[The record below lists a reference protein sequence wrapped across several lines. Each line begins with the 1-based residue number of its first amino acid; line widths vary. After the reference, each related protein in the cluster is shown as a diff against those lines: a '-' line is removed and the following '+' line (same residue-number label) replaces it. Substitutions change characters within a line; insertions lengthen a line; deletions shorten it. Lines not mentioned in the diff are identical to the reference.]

1 MKAQEQDKS
10 QISTAARALKRSL
23 QRALR
28 NHRRAG
34 KKLKA
39 TPVHDLRVS
48 LRRCRSLAEGLS
60 AIDPDPVWRRLRK
73 ASKKQQSALS
83 DLRDLQVLES
93 WLKPLRLTAGPV
105 GEALASRLKKEQRRA
120 KKKASRSLDSFP
132 RGRWKRWLRRLPA
145 RAELIP
151 ANQGRLAQLV
161 LEQLTRVIE
170 LHNRWVSEREKAEP
184 DPEVWHELRVTVKR
198 FRYMVESFLPEKS
211 EAWGEELSHAQDLLG
226 EGHDLDVLRALI
238 VKLSGKKSL
247 RKAEAAVTKA
257 LRRVDAA
264 AQKRRD
270 EYAELVCAPAEEHK
284 PQAAGTILRPRPLAG
299 MQQEPGLRASARR
312 RPVAMGPLAGRTAA
326 DGEGQWPRRRRTLEV
341 SSQKSVARKG
351 VRESISR
358 QAAPDFFSDVKGA
371 VALSAW
377 AINSSIC
384 GAWPKQITS
393 PLSRV
398 NSSTNLPGL
407 ASGFSASVVF
417 NCLQSNPRTS
427 QMISPVCTART

>member
-1 MKAQEQDKS
+1 MKEQEQDKT
-10 QISTAARALKRSL
+10 QISTASRALKRSL
-23 QRALR
+23 QRTLR

-39 TPVHDLRVS
+39 NPVHDLRVS
-48 LRRCRSLAEGLS
+48 LRRCRSLAEGLC
-60 AIDPDPVWRRLRK
+60 AIDPDPIWRRLRK

-83 DLRDLQVLES
+83 DLRDLQVLEN

-105 GEALASRLKKEQRRA
+105 GEAVAARLKKEQRRA

-145 RAELIP
+145 HAELIP

-170 LHNRWVSEREKAEP
+170 LHNRWVSEKEKAEP

-211 EAWGEELSHAQDLLG
+211 EAWGEELGHAQDLLG

-247 RKAEAAVTKA
+247 RKAEAAVEKA

-270 EYAELVCAPAEEHK
+270 EYAKLVCAPADGRERATAEDEAEAI
-284 PQAAGTILRPRPLAG
+284 PNTAEAGAVGRSESGSLWDG
-299 MQQEPGLRASARR
+299 WRAELLPMAKVSGRGGAESAR
-312 RPVAMGPLAGRTAA
+312 
-326 DGEGQWPRRRRTLEV
+326 
-341 SSQKSVARKG
+341 SVARRGSRAKAPG
-351 VRESISR
+351 NRYPGRPRRIS
-358 QAAPDFFSDVKGA
+358 
-371 VALSAW
+371 SA
-377 AINSSIC
+377 
-384 GAWPKQITS
+384 T
-393 PLSRV
+393 
-398 NSSTNLPGL
+398 
-407 ASGFSASVVF
+407 
-417 NCLQSNPRTS
+417 
-427 QMISPVCTART
+427 

>member
-1 MKAQEQDKS
+1 MKAQEQDEL
-10 QISTAARALKRSL
+10 QTSTASRALKRSL

-60 AIDPDPVWRRLRK
+60 AIDPDPIWRRLRK
-73 ASKKQQSALS
+73 ASKRQQGALS

-105 GEALASRLKKEQRRA
+105 GEALAARLKKEQRRA

-145 RAELIP
+145 HAELIP
-151 ANQGRLAQLV
+151 ANQGRVAQLV
-161 LEQLTRVIE
+161 LEQLTHVIE
-170 LHNRWVSEREKAEP
+170 LHERWVSEKEKEKGEP
-184 DPEVWHELRVTVKR
+184 NPEVWHDLRVTVKR

-211 EAWGEELSHAQDLLG
+211 EAWGEELGHAQDLLG

-247 RKAEAAVTKA
+247 RKAEASVAKA

-270 EYAELVCAPAEEHK
+270 EYAALV
-284 PQAAGTILRPRPLAG
+284 
-299 MQQEPGLRASARR
+299 SA
-312 RPVAMGPLAGRTAA
+312 AA
-326 DGEGQWPRRRRTLEV
+326 DGRGRSTAEDEAEAVPNKAEAGAVGKSESQSLWDRWRVELLPMAKVSGRGGEESARSASRRASRAKAPANRYPGRPRRI
-341 SSQKSVARKG
+341 SSA
-351 VRESISR
+351 
-358 QAAPDFFSDVKGA
+358 
-371 VALSAW
+371 
-377 AINSSIC
+377 
-384 GAWPKQITS
+384 T
-393 PLSRV
+393 
-398 NSSTNLPGL
+398 
-407 ASGFSASVVF
+407 
-417 NCLQSNPRTS
+417 
-427 QMISPVCTART
+427 

>member
-1 MKAQEQDKS
+1 MKAQEQDELRT
-10 QISTAARALKRSL
+10 STASRALKRSL

-60 AIDPDPVWRRLRK
+60 AIDPDPIWRRLRK
-73 ASKKQQSALS
+73 ASKRQQSALS

-93 WLKPLRLTAGPV
+93 WLKPLRLTRGPV
-105 GEALASRLKKEQRRA
+105 GEALAARLKKEQRRA

-145 RAELIP
+145 HAELIP
-151 ANQGRLAQLV
+151 ANQGRVAQLV

-170 LHNRWVSEREKAEP
+170 LHELWVNEREKGEP
-184 DPEVWHELRVTVKR
+184 DPEVWHDLRVTVKR

-211 EAWGEELSHAQDLLG
+211 EAWGEELGHAQDLLG

-238 VKLSGKKSL
+238 VRLSGKKSL
-247 RKAEAAVTKA
+247 RKAEAAVAKA

-270 EYAELVCAPAEEHK
+270 EYAALVSAPADERE
-284 PQAAGTILRPRPLAG
+284 
-299 MQQEPGLRASARR
+299 RA
-312 RPVAMGPLAGRTAA
+312 TAA
-326 DGEGQWPRRRRTLEV
+326 DEAEAVPNTAEAGVVGKSESESLWDRWRAELLPMAKVSVRGGEESARSASRRASRAKAPANRYPSRPRRI
-341 SSQKSVARKG
+341 SSA
-351 VRESISR
+351 
-358 QAAPDFFSDVKGA
+358 
-371 VALSAW
+371 
-377 AINSSIC
+377 
-384 GAWPKQITS
+384 T
-393 PLSRV
+393 
-398 NSSTNLPGL
+398 
-407 ASGFSASVVF
+407 
-417 NCLQSNPRTS
+417 
-427 QMISPVCTART
+427 

>member
-1 MKAQEQDKS
+1 MKAQEQDEL
-10 QISTAARALKRSL
+10 QTSTASRALKRSL

-39 TPVHDLRVS
+39 NPVHDLRVS

-60 AIDPDPVWRRLRK
+60 AIDPDPIWRRLRK

-105 GEALASRLKKEQRRA
+105 GEALAARLKKEHRRA

-132 RGRWKRWLRRLPA
+132 RARWKRWLHRLPA

-151 ANQGRLAQLV
+151 ANQKRMTQLV

-170 LHNRWVSEREKAEP
+170 LHNRWVGEKEKAEP
-184 DPEVWHELRVTVKR
+184 DPEVWHDLRVTVKR

-211 EAWGEELSHAQDLLG
+211 EAWGEELGRAQDLLG

-238 VKLSGKKSL
+238 VKLFQKKKSL
-247 RKAEAAVTKA
+247 RKAEAAVAKA

-270 EYAELVCAPAEEHK
+270 GYAALACAPAKGREL
-284 PQAAGTILRPRPLAG
+284 QAPANDAQVEAAFGNTANTGLARQRQAESRSLWDRWRAELLPMAKVSGRGGAESARSAARRASRAKAPANRYPSRPR
-299 MQQEPGLRASARR
+299 RISSA
-312 RPVAMGPLAGRTAA
+312 T
-326 DGEGQWPRRRRTLEV
+326 
-341 SSQKSVARKG
+341 
-351 VRESISR
+351 
-358 QAAPDFFSDVKGA
+358 
-371 VALSAW
+371 
-377 AINSSIC
+377 
-384 GAWPKQITS
+384 
-393 PLSRV
+393 
-398 NSSTNLPGL
+398 
-407 ASGFSASVVF
+407 
-417 NCLQSNPRTS
+417 
-427 QMISPVCTART
+427 

>member
-1 MKAQEQDKS
+1 MKEQEQDEV
-10 QISTAARALKRSL
+10 QIPAASRALKRSL

-105 GEALASRLKKEQRRA
+105 GEALAARLKKEQRRA

-132 RGRWKRWLRRLPA
+132 RSRWKRWLRRLPA

-211 EAWGEELSHAQDLLG
+211 EAWGEELGHAQDLLG

-238 VKLSGKKSL
+238 VKLFQKKKSL
-247 RKAEAAVTKA
+247 REAEAAVGKA

-270 EYAELVCAPAEEHK
+270 EYAALVSAPADGRE
-284 PQAAGTILRPRPLAG
+284 PQAPANEAEAEVAGSSAESESGSLWDRWRAELLPMAKVSGRGGEERARSAAR
-299 MQQEPGLRASARR
+299 RASLAKASGNRYPGKRR
-312 RPVAMGPLAGRTAA
+312 RI
-326 DGEGQWPRRRRTLEV
+326 
-341 SSQKSVARKG
+341 SSA
-351 VRESISR
+351 
-358 QAAPDFFSDVKGA
+358 
-371 VALSAW
+371 
-377 AINSSIC
+377 
-384 GAWPKQITS
+384 T
-393 PLSRV
+393 
-398 NSSTNLPGL
+398 
-407 ASGFSASVVF
+407 
-417 NCLQSNPRTS
+417 
-427 QMISPVCTART
+427 

>member
-1 MKAQEQDKS
+1 MKAQEQDELRT
-10 QISTAARALKRSL
+10 STASRALKRSL

-60 AIDPDPVWRRLRK
+60 AIDPDPIWRRLRK
-73 ASKKQQSALS
+73 ASKRQQSALS

-93 WLKPLRLTAGPV
+93 WLKPLRLTRGPV
-105 GEALASRLKKEQRRA
+105 GEALAARLKKEQRRA

-145 RAELIP
+145 HAELIP
-151 ANQGRLAQLV
+151 ANQGRVAQLV

-170 LHNRWVSEREKAEP
+170 LHELWVNEREKGEP
-184 DPEVWHELRVTVKR
+184 DPEVWHDLRVTVKR

-211 EAWGEELSHAQDLLG
+211 EAWGEELGHAQDLLG

-247 RKAEAAVTKA
+247 RKAEAAVAKA

-270 EYAELVCAPAEEHK
+270 EYAALVS
-284 PQAAGTILRPRPLAG
+284 AAADGR
-299 MQQEPGLRASARR
+299 ERA
-312 RPVAMGPLAGRTAA
+312 TAA
-326 DGEGQWPRRRRTLEV
+326 DEAEAVPNTAEAGVVGKSESESLWDRWRAELLPMAKVSGRGGEESARSASRRASRAKAPANRYPSRPRRI
-341 SSQKSVARKG
+341 SSA
-351 VRESISR
+351 
-358 QAAPDFFSDVKGA
+358 
-371 VALSAW
+371 
-377 AINSSIC
+377 
-384 GAWPKQITS
+384 T
-393 PLSRV
+393 
-398 NSSTNLPGL
+398 
-407 ASGFSASVVF
+407 
-417 NCLQSNPRTS
+417 
-427 QMISPVCTART
+427 

>member
-1 MKAQEQDKS
+1 MKAQEQDELRT
-10 QISTAARALKRSL
+10 STASRALKRSL

-34 KKLKA
+34 RKLKA

-60 AIDPDPVWRRLRK
+60 AIDPDPIWRSLRK
-73 ASKKQQSALS
+73 ASKRQQSALS

-93 WLKPLRLTAGPV
+93 WLKPLRLTTGPV
-105 GEALASRLKKEQRRA
+105 GEALAARLKRGQRRA

-145 RAELIP
+145 HAELIP
-151 ANQGRLAQLV
+151 ANQRRVAQLV

-170 LHNRWVSEREKAEP
+170 LHNRWVGEKEKAEP
-184 DPEVWHELRVTVKR
+184 NPEVWHDLRVTVKR

-211 EAWGEELSHAQDLLG
+211 EAWGEELGHAQDLLG

-247 RKAEAAVTKA
+247 RKAEAAVAKA

-270 EYAELVCAPAEEHK
+270 EYAALV
-284 PQAAGTILRPRPLAG
+284 
-299 MQQEPGLRASARR
+299 SA
-312 RPVAMGPLAGRTAA
+312 AA
-326 DGEGQWPRRRRTLEV
+326 DGRERATAAGEAEAVPNTAEAGAVGKSESEPLWVRWRAELLPMAKVSGRGGEESARSAARRASRAKAPASRYRGRPRRI
-341 SSQKSVARKG
+341 SSA
-351 VRESISR
+351 
-358 QAAPDFFSDVKGA
+358 
-371 VALSAW
+371 
-377 AINSSIC
+377 
-384 GAWPKQITS
+384 T
-393 PLSRV
+393 
-398 NSSTNLPGL
+398 
-407 ASGFSASVVF
+407 
-417 NCLQSNPRTS
+417 
-427 QMISPVCTART
+427 

>member
-93 WLKPLRLTAGPV
+93 WLKPLRLTSGPV
-105 GEALASRLKKEQRRA
+105 GEALASRLRKEQRRA

-145 RAELIP
+145 CAELIP

-184 DPEVWHELRVTVKR
+184 NPEVWHELRVTVKR

-238 VKLSGKKSL
+238 VKLSGKKPL

-284 PQAAGTILRPRPLAG
+284 PQAAINTEAEAAVGSAAGAGPARQRPDEGRSLWDGWRAELLPMAKVSRRGGEESSRSAARRGSRAKAPANRYPGRPR
-299 MQQEPGLRASARR
+299 RISSA
-312 RPVAMGPLAGRTAA
+312 T
-326 DGEGQWPRRRRTLEV
+326 
-341 SSQKSVARKG
+341 
-351 VRESISR
+351 
-358 QAAPDFFSDVKGA
+358 
-371 VALSAW
+371 
-377 AINSSIC
+377 
-384 GAWPKQITS
+384 
-393 PLSRV
+393 
-398 NSSTNLPGL
+398 
-407 ASGFSASVVF
+407 
-417 NCLQSNPRTS
+417 
-427 QMISPVCTART
+427 

>member
-1 MKAQEQDKS
+1 MKEQEQDEV

-23 QRALR
+23 ERALR

-60 AIDPDPVWRRLRK
+60 AIDPDPIWRRLRK

-93 WLKPLRLTAGPV
+93 WLKPLRLTAGLV
-105 GEALASRLKKEQRRA
+105 GEALAARLKKERRRA

-132 RGRWKRWLRRLPA
+132 RGHWKRWLRRLPA

-238 VKLSGKKSL
+238 VKLFQKKKSL
-247 RKAEAAVTKA
+247 RKAETAVAKA

-264 AQKRRD
+264 AQKRRE
-270 EYAELVCAPAEEHK
+270 EYAELVCATAEERE
-284 PQAAGTILRPRPLAG
+284 PQAAAIDTEAEAAVGSAAGAGLAPERQSLWDRWRAELLSMAKVSG
-299 MQQEPGLRASARR
+299 RGGAEPSRSAARRGSRAKASANRY
-312 RPVAMGPLAGRTAA
+312 PG
-326 DGEGQWPRRRRTLEV
+326 RRRRI
-341 SSQKSVARKG
+341 SSA
-351 VRESISR
+351 
-358 QAAPDFFSDVKGA
+358 
-371 VALSAW
+371 
-377 AINSSIC
+377 
-384 GAWPKQITS
+384 T
-393 PLSRV
+393 
-398 NSSTNLPGL
+398 
-407 ASGFSASVVF
+407 
-417 NCLQSNPRTS
+417 
-427 QMISPVCTART
+427 

>member
-1 MKAQEQDKS
+1 MKAQEQDEL
-10 QISTAARALKRSL
+10 QTSTASRALKRSL

-39 TPVHDLRVS
+39 APVHDLRVS

-60 AIDPDPVWRRLRK
+60 AIDPDPIWRRLRK
-73 ASKKQQSALS
+73 ASKRQQSALS
-83 DLRDLQVLES
+83 DLRDLQVLEN

-105 GEALASRLKKEQRRA
+105 GEALAARLKKEQRRA

-145 RAELIP
+145 HAELIP
-151 ANQGRLAQLV
+151 ANQGRVAQLV

-170 LHNRWVSEREKAEP
+170 LHELWVNEREKGEP
-184 DPEVWHELRVTVKR
+184 DPEVWHDLRVTVKR

-211 EAWGEELSHAQDLLG
+211 EAWGEELGHAQDLLG

-247 RKAEAAVTKA
+247 RKAEAAVAKA

-270 EYAELVCAPAEEHK
+270 EYAALVS
-284 PQAAGTILRPRPLAG
+284 AAADGR
-299 MQQEPGLRASARR
+299 ERA
-312 RPVAMGPLAGRTAA
+312 TAA
-326 DGEGQWPRRRRTLEV
+326 DEAEAVPHTAEAGAVGKSESESLWDRWRAELLPMAKVSVRGGEESARSASRRASRAKAPANRYPSRPRRI
-341 SSQKSVARKG
+341 SSA
-351 VRESISR
+351 
-358 QAAPDFFSDVKGA
+358 
-371 VALSAW
+371 
-377 AINSSIC
+377 
-384 GAWPKQITS
+384 T
-393 PLSRV
+393 
-398 NSSTNLPGL
+398 
-407 ASGFSASVVF
+407 
-417 NCLQSNPRTS
+417 
-427 QMISPVCTART
+427 